1 MIINIYEIK
10 IMTLKINDNE
20 VELRFTFNAFIEYEK
35 HFNEPLSIENFSLD
49 KTLWFYYF
57 VVLCSKKGWQ
67 TSAWLSKDDFDEWL
81 NDDPTRLQIMNE
93 FTNKNLV
100 MNDVLTPADK
110 KK

>member
-1 MIINIYEIK
+1 MIININEH
-10 IMTLKINDNE
+10 E

-35 HFNEPLSIENFSLD
+35 HFNEPLSLDGFSLD

-67 TSAWLSKDDFDEWL
+67 TSAWLSKDEFDEWL
-81 NDDPTRLQIMNE
+81 NDDPTRLNQLAE

-100 MNDVLTPADK
+100 LNEVLNPSDK